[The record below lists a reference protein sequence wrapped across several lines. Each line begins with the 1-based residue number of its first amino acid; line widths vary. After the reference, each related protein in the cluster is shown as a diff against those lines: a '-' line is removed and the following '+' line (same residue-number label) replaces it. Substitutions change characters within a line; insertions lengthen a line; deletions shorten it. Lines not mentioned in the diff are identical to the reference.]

1 MPHRRAIPPK
11 CDVLDGAVSHRW
23 SLVNGAATPLALGL
37 YIYALVSD
45 DGKVLATGRIVIV
58 R

>member
-1 MPHRRAIPPK
+1 
-11 CDVLDGAVSHRW
+11 
-23 SLVNGAATPLALGL
+23 VNGAATPLALGL